1 MLPDRRIQA
10 KRFTSE
16 VTLNKEGSYNPQID
30 SKYIEI
36 VLEYQ
41 SKKEKLAIKLFELTR
56 LGKKFKLDSD
66 SEIREV
72 NPVRTI
78 KTKES

>member
-72 NPVRTI
+72 NLVRTI